1 MSRRK
6 VTQRP
11 ALSRKQGSPR
21 EAGESKARWHRA
33 RRPSVERCCRTHH
46 NVPGEGKRE
55 GAREE
60 KTTKNQKRRLR
71 QRHGSGRHH
80 TPPIVESRLR
90 QRHGSGRHHTPSIVE
105 SQCKGKH
112 KLQKHQCTFLHG
124 RGKRKRRRD
133 AQGLADMSV
142 RRSRATEDK
151 AQRVATSRRCHHGP
165 DTLLP
170 LLRSDRYM
178 HAGFTSRSAEPLFHI
193 GRNGKERKG

>member
-1 MSRRK
+1 MRRK
-6 VTQRP
+6 AQKV
-11 ALSRKQGSPR
+11 
-21 EAGESKARWHRA
+21 
-33 RRPSVERCCRTHH
+33 
-46 NVPGEGKRE
+46 NI
-55 GAREE
+55 
-60 KTTKNQKRRLR
+60 KTTRKSTRVKRTQYASTQKRLR

-90 QRHGSGRHHTPSIVE
+90 QRHGTGRHHTPSIVE

-112 KLQKHQCTFLHG
+112 KLQKQQCTFLHG
-124 RGKRKRRRD
+124 RGKRKRRRE

-165 DTLLP
+165 EALLP

-178 HAGFTSRSAEPLFHI
+178 HAGFTSRSAEMSQLCPA
-193 GRNGKERKG
+193 GTEAQERQKRGSRATVEKKGGQQKQQRKKDRKSIRRH